1 MGFVVAGLQFV
12 SLALQVVLVA
22 FLLRGPSR
30 RYLFFLL
37 YSSVYLVAS
46 IVQVLVYRLRGQ
58 GSLYRIVY
66 WTGEM
71 SLDVLLFLMVILLT
85 YQALESAAARTHAGR
100 FLAGVVAVAL
110 LLPFLVFPDPFKP
123 RWFNSTSQM
132 LNFGG
137 AILNLGLWG
146 ALIARKNRD
155 PQLLTLSV
163 GLGIVVTGAAI
174 EYGLRAFITGGE
186 VRALVNL
193 FSPVMHG
200 ASLVLWCWAFRPP
213 AWSKAPGAALP
224 QHT

>member
-1 MGFVVAGLQFV
+1 MGLVVAGLQV
-12 SLALQVVLVA
+12 ISLVLQVVLIA
-22 FLLRGPSR
+22 FLLRGPVR

-37 YSSVYLVAS
+37 YSSVYLVAT

-58 GSLYRIVY
+58 SSLYRIVY
-66 WTGEM
+66 WTGEV
-71 SLDVLLFLMVILLT
+71 SLDLLLFLMVILLT
-85 YQALESAAARTHAGR
+85 YQALESAAARASAGR
-100 FLAGVVAVAL
+100 FLAGVAVIAL
-110 LLPFLVFPDPFKP
+110 LLPFVVFPDPFKP

-174 EYGLRAFITGGE
+174 EYGLRAFITAGDA
-186 VRALVNL
+186 RAVINL
-193 FSPVMHG
+193 FSPVMHV
-200 ASLVLWCWAFRPP
+200 ASLVLWCWAFRPL
-213 AWSKAPGAALP
+213 ARSTAPGTALP
-224 QHT
+224 QHS